1 MKARVQPRDATAPIV
16 DFLADQVAQI
26 DPAIEAALNLS
37 PEWVPEH
44 PPAVVVF
51 DDTGPVNWPVSTS
64 PQIRVTV
71 WADGRDRARD
81 IAGKCLGWLLCSKVP
96 GITHIGPGVGLLDG
110 RDERNGGMTASFT
123 VTTIVRT
130 VSF

>member
-1 MKARVQPRDATAPIV
+1 MK
-16 DFLADQVAQI
+16 DFLTDQMVLI
-26 DPAIEAALNLS
+26 DPEITAALSLPS
-37 PEWVPEH
+37 EWTPDD

-51 DDTGPVNWPVSTS
+51 DDSGPVNWPVSTS

-110 RDERNGGMTASFT
+110 RDEQNGGLTASFT